1 MIRKG
6 SGKMAEPRDDRSALL
21 GHLRAGNSPA
31 GDAAAGVTLAERWPL
46 AILQIDRLPGG
57 PADRSAVAQMP
68 GAPPLLQVG
77 PGRWLVVDRR
87 DRRDRLESLTA
98 SLDRAADA
106 GFVVTDLSQAR
117 TVLRIAGR
125 KARDVLAKGCALDL
139 HPGVF
144 PVGSC
149 AATSVVG
156 LAAVLVAVDDAPTY
170 DLHVA
175 RTYGQYVWE
184 WMCEAAAEYGYSTA
198 SG

>member
-21 GHLRAGNSPA
+21 GHLRTGNFPV
-31 GDAAAGVTLAERWPL
+31 GDQAPGVTLAERWPL
-46 AILQIDRLPGG
+46 AILQIDRLPGA
-57 PADRSAVAQMP
+57 PADRPAALQMS

-77 PGRWLVVDRR
+77 PQRWLAV
-87 DRRDRLESLTA
+87 DRRDRLESLSA
-98 SLDRAADA
+98 SMATGLE

-117 TVLRIAGR
+117 TVLRIGGG

-184 WMCEAAAEYGYSTA
+184 WICEAAAEYGYSTL

>member
-21 GHLRAGNSPA
+21 GHLRAGNFPA
-31 GDAAAGVTLAERWPL
+31 GEQTPGVTLAERWPL
-46 AILQIDRLPGG
+46 AILQIDGLPGG
-57 PADRSAVAQMP
+57 PADRPAATRMP
-68 GAPPLLQVG
+68 GVAPLLQVG
-77 PGRWLVVDRR
+77 PQRWLVI
-87 DRRDRLESLTA
+87 DRRDRLESLSA
-98 SLDRAADA
+98 SLATGLE

-117 TVLRIAGR
+117 TVLRIGGG

-149 AATSVVG
+149 TATSVVG

-184 WMCEAAAEYGYSTA
+184 WICEAAAEYGYSTL

>member
-6 SGKMAEPRDDRSALL
+6 SGKMAELRDDRSALL
-21 GHLRAGNSPA
+21 GHLRAGNFPA
-31 GDAAAGVTLAERWPL
+31 GEQTPGVTLAERWPL

-57 PADRSAVAQMP
+57 PADRPAVPQMP

-77 PGRWLVVDRR
+77 PQRWLVV

-98 SLDRAADA
+98 SLATSLDRATT
-106 GFVVTDLSQAR
+106 GLVVTDLSQAR
-117 TVLRIAGR
+117 TVLRIGGG

-149 AATSVVG
+149 TATSVAG

-184 WMCEAAAEYGYSTA
+184 WICEAAAEYGYSTA

>member
-6 SGKMAEPRDDRSALL
+6 FGKMAELRDDRSALL
-21 GHLRAGNSPA
+21 GHLRAGTFPV
-31 GDAAAGVTLAERWPL
+31 GDQAPGVTLAERWSL

-57 PADRSAVAQMP
+57 PADRPAVAQMR
-68 GAPPLLQVG
+68 GVPPLLQVG
-77 PGRWLVVDRR
+77 PQRWLLVDRR
-87 DRRDRLESLTA
+87 DQLESLTA
-98 SLDRAADA
+98 SLDRAVDA

-117 TVLRIAGR
+117 TVLRIAGGR
-125 KARDVLAKGCALDL
+125 ARDVLAKGCALDL
-139 HPGVF
+139 HSDVF

-149 AATSVVG
+149 AATSVAG

-184 WMCEAAAEYGYSTA
+184 WVCEAAAEYGYSTV

>member
-1 MIRKG
+1 MIHKG

-21 GHLRAGNSPA
+21 GHLRAGNFPA
-31 GDAAAGVTLAERWPL
+31 GEQTPGVSLAERWPL
-46 AILQIDRLPGG
+46 AILQIDGLPGG
-57 PADRSAVAQMP
+57 PADRPAATRMP
-68 GAPPLLQVG
+68 GVPPLLQVG
-77 PGRWLVVDRR
+77 PQRWLVI
-87 DRRDRLESLTA
+87 DRRDRLDSLSA
-98 SLDRAADA
+98 SLATGLE

-117 TVLRIAGR
+117 TVLRIGGG

-149 AATSVVG
+149 TATSVVG

-184 WMCEAAAEYGYSTA
+184 WICEAAAEYGYSTL

>member
-1 MIRKG
+1 
-6 SGKMAEPRDDRSALL
+6 MAEPRDDRSALL
-21 GHLRAGNSPA
+21 GHLRAGNFPA
-31 GDAAAGVTLAERWPL
+31 GDAAPGVTLAERWPL

-57 PADRSAVAQMP
+57 PADRPAVAQMP

-77 PGRWLVVDRR
+77 PQRWLLVDRR
-87 DRRDRLESLTA
+87 DQLESLTA

-117 TVLRIAGR
+117 TVLRIAGGR
-125 KARDVLAKGCALDL
+125 ARDVLAKGCALDL
-139 HPGVF
+139 HSGVF

-149 AATSVVG
+149 AATSVAG

-184 WMCEAAAEYGYSTA
+184 WIIEAAAEYGYIA
-198 SG
+198 APG

>member
-6 SGKMAEPRDDRSALL
+6 SGKMAEPRDNRSALL
-21 GHLRAGNSPA
+21 GHLRAGNFPA
-31 GDAAAGVTLAERWPL
+31 GEQTPGVTLAERWPL
-46 AILQIDRLPGG
+46 AILQIDGLPGG
-57 PADRSAVAQMP
+57 PADRPAATRMP
-68 GAPPLLQVG
+68 GVPPLLQVG
-77 PGRWLVVDRR
+77 PQRWLVI
-87 DRRDRLESLTA
+87 DRRDRLDSLSA
-98 SLDRAADA
+98 SLAT
-106 GFVVTDLSQAR
+106 GLEGSVVTDLSQAR
-117 TVLRIAGR
+117 TVLRIGGGQ
-125 KARDVLAKGCALDL
+125 ARDVLAKGCALDL

-149 AATSVVG
+149 TATSVAG

-184 WMCEAAAEYGYSTA
+184 WICEAAAEYGYST

>member
-6 SGKMAEPRDDRSALL
+6 SGKMAEPRDNRSALL
-21 GHLRAGNSPA
+21 GHLRAGNFPV
-31 GDAAAGVTLAERWPL
+31 GDQAPGVTLAERWPL
-46 AILQIDRLPGG
+46 AILQIDGLPGG
-57 PADRSAVAQMP
+57 PADRPAATRMP
-68 GAPPLLQVG
+68 GVPPLLQVG
-77 PGRWLVVDRR
+77 PQRWLVI
-87 DRRDRLESLTA
+87 DRRDRLESLSA
-98 SLDRAADA
+98 SLATGME

-117 TVLRIAGR
+117 TVLRIGGG

-149 AATSVVG
+149 TATSVVG

-184 WMCEAAAEYGYSTA
+184 WICEAAAEYGYSTL

>member
-31 GDAAAGVTLAERWPL
+31 GEQTSGVTLAERWPL
-46 AILQIDRLPGG
+46 AILQIDGLPGG
-57 PADRSAVAQMP
+57 PADRPAATRMP
-68 GAPPLLQVG
+68 GVPPLLQVG
-77 PGRWLVVDRR
+77 PQRWLVI
-87 DRRDRLESLTA
+87 DRRDRLESLSA
-98 SLDRAADA
+98 SLATGLE

-117 TVLRIAGR
+117 TVLRIGGG

-149 AATSVVG
+149 TATSVVG

-184 WMCEAAAEYGYSTA
+184 WICEAAAEYGYSTL

>member
-6 SGKMAEPRDDRSALL
+6 SGKMAEPRDNRSALL
-21 GHLRAGNSPA
+21 GHLRAGNFPA
-31 GDAAAGVTLAERWPL
+31 GEQTPGVTLAERWPL

-57 PADRSAVAQMP
+57 PADRPAATQMP
-68 GAPPLLQVG
+68 GVPPLLQVG
-77 PGRWLVVDRR
+77 PQRWLVVDHR
-87 DRRDRLESLTA
+87 DHLESLTA
-98 SLDRAADA
+98 SLATSLE

-117 TVLRIAGR
+117 TVLRIGGGQ
-125 KARDVLAKGCALDL
+125 ARDVLAKGCALDL

-149 AATSVVG
+149 TATSVVG

-184 WMCEAAAEYGYSTA
+184 WICEAAAEYGYST

>member
-1 MIRKG
+1 MIHKG

-21 GHLRAGNSPA
+21 GHLRAGNFPA
-31 GDAAAGVTLAERWPL
+31 GEQTPGVTLAERWPL
-46 AILQIDRLPGG
+46 AILQIDGLPGG
-57 PADRSAVAQMP
+57 PADRPAATRMP
-68 GAPPLLQVG
+68 GVPPLLQVG
-77 PGRWLVVDRR
+77 PQRWLVI
-87 DRRDRLESLTA
+87 DRRDRLDSLSA
-98 SLDRAADA
+98 SLATGLE

-117 TVLRIAGR
+117 TVLRIGGG

-149 AATSVVG
+149 TATSVVG

-184 WMCEAAAEYGYSTA
+184 WICEAAAEYGYSTL

>member
-1 MIRKG
+1 
-6 SGKMAEPRDDRSALL
+6 MAEPRDDRSALL
-21 GHLRAGNSPA
+21 GHLRAGTFPA
-31 GDAAAGVTLAERWPL
+31 GEEPPGVTLAERWPL
-46 AILQIDRLPGG
+46 AILQIDRLPGT
-57 PADRSAVAQMP
+57 PADRPAAAQMP
-68 GAPPLLQVG
+68 GVPPLLQIG
-77 PGRWLVVDRR
+77 QQRWLLVDRR
-87 DRRDRLESLTA
+87 DKLESLTA
-98 SLDRAADA
+98 SLALTAEA

-117 TVLRIAGR
+117 TVLRIAGGR
-125 KARDVLAKGCALDL
+125 ARDVLAEGCALDL

-144 PVGSC
+144 PAGSC

-184 WMCEAAAEYGYSTA
+184 WMCEAAAEYGYNTA

>member
-1 MIRKG
+1 
-6 SGKMAEPRDDRSALL
+6 MAEPRDDRSALL
-21 GHLRAGNSPA
+21 GHLRAGNFPTGERAS
-31 GDAAAGVTLAERWPL
+31 GVTLAERWPL

-57 PADRSAVAQMP
+57 AADRPAALQMP

-77 PGRWLVVDRR
+77 PQRWLVI
-87 DRRDRLESLTA
+87 DRRDRLESLSA
-98 SLDRAADA
+98 SVATSLAD
-106 GFVVTDLSQAR
+106 FVVTDLSQAR
-117 TVLRIAGR
+117 TVLRIGGGN
-125 KARDVLAKGCALDL
+125 ARDVLAKGCALDL

-184 WMCEAAAEYGYSTA
+184 WICEAAAEYGYSTL

>member
-1 MIRKG
+1 
-6 SGKMAEPRDDRSALL
+6 MAEPRDDRSALF
-21 GHLRAGNSPA
+21 GHLRAGNFPA
-31 GDAAAGVTLAERWPL
+31 GEEAPGVTLAERWPL

-57 PADRSAVAQMP
+57 RADRSAGERMP
-68 GAPPLLQVG
+68 GVRLLQVG
-77 PGRWLVVDRR
+77 PERWLVVDH
-87 DRRDRLESLTA
+87 RDRLEGLAA
-98 SLDRAADA
+98 SLAGAADA

-125 KARDVLAKGCALDL
+125 QARDVLAKGCALDL

-149 AATSVVG
+149 AATSVAG
-156 LAAVLVAVDDAPTY
+156 LAAVLVAVNGTPTY

-175 RTYGQYVWE
+175 RTCGQYVWE
-184 WMCEAAAEYGYSTA
+184 WTCEAAAEYGYSTA

>member
-6 SGKMAEPRDDRSALL
+6 SGKMAEARDGRSALL
-21 GHLRAGNSPA
+21 GHLRAGNFPV
-31 GDAAAGVTLAERWPL
+31 GDQAPGVTLVERWPL

-57 PADRSAVAQMP
+57 QADRSAVEQMP
-68 GAPPLLQVG
+68 DAPPLLQIG
-77 PGRWLVVDRR
+77 PQRWLLV

-117 TVLRIAGR
+117 TVLRIGGGR
-125 KARDVLAKGCALDL
+125 ARDVLAKGCALDL
-139 HPGVF
+139 HSGVF

-175 RTYGQYVWE
+175 RTYGLYVWE
-184 WMCEAAAEYGYSTA
+184 WICEAAAEYGYSTA

>member
-1 MIRKG
+1 
-6 SGKMAEPRDDRSALL
+6 MAEPRDDRSALL
-21 GHLRAGNSPA
+21 GHLRAGNFPA
-31 GDAAAGVTLAERWPL
+31 ADETPGVMLAERWPL

-57 PADRSAVAQMP
+57 SADRSAGEWMP
-68 GAPPLLQVG
+68 GVRLLQVG
-77 PGRWLVVDRR
+77 PQRWLVV

-98 SLDRAADA
+98 SLARAADA

-139 HPGVF
+139 HSGVF

-149 AATSVVG
+149 AATSVAG
-156 LAAVLVAVDDAPTY
+156 LAAVLVAVDGAPTY
-170 DLHVA
+170 DLHVT

-184 WMCEAAAEYGYSTA
+184 WICEAAAEYGYSTA

>member
-1 MIRKG
+1 
-6 SGKMAEPRDDRSALL
+6 
-21 GHLRAGNSPA
+21 
-31 GDAAAGVTLAERWPL
+31 
-46 AILQIDRLPGG
+46 
-57 PADRSAVAQMP
+57 MP
-68 GAPPLLQVG
+68 GVPPLLQVG
-77 PGRWLVVDRR
+77 PQRWLVI
-87 DRRDRLESLTA
+87 DRRDRLDSLSA
-98 SLDRAADA
+98 SLATGLE

-117 TVLRIAGR
+117 TVLRIGGG

-149 AATSVVG
+149 TATSVVG

-184 WMCEAAAEYGYSTA
+184 WICEAAAEYGYST

>member
-6 SGKMAEPRDDRSALL
+6 SGKMAEPRDNRSALL
-21 GHLRAGNSPA
+21 GHLRAGNFPA
-31 GDAAAGVTLAERWPL
+31 GEQTPGVTLAERWPL

-57 PADRSAVAQMP
+57 PADRPAATRMP
-68 GAPPLLQVG
+68 GVAPLLQVG
-77 PGRWLVVDRR
+77 PQRWLVVDHR
-87 DRRDRLESLTA
+87 DHLESLTA
-98 SLDRAADA
+98 SLATSLE

-117 TVLRIAGR
+117 TVLRIGGG

-149 AATSVVG
+149 TATSVVG

-184 WMCEAAAEYGYSTA
+184 WICEAAAEYGYSTL

>member
-1 MIRKG
+1 
-6 SGKMAEPRDDRSALL
+6 MAERRVDRSALL
-21 GHLRAGNSPA
+21 DHLRAGNFPA
-31 GDAAAGVTLAERWPL
+31 ADGTPGVTLAERWPL
-46 AILQIDRLPGG
+46 AILQIDRLPSGR
-57 PADRSAVAQMP
+57 ADRSAGAGMP
-68 GAPPLLQVG
+68 GVRLLQVG

-87 DRRDRLESLTA
+87 DQLEGLTA
-98 SLDRAADA
+98 SLAGAADS

-149 AATSVVG
+149 AATSIAG
-156 LAAVLVAVDDAPTY
+156 LAAVLVAVNGVPTY
-170 DLHVA
+170 DLQVA
-175 RTYGQYVWE
+175 RTYGQYIWE
-184 WMCEAAAEYGYSTA
+184 WICEAAAEYGYIAA

>member
-6 SGKMAEPRDDRSALL
+6 SGKMAEPRDNRSALL
-21 GHLRAGNSPA
+21 GHLRAGNFPA
-31 GDAAAGVTLAERWPL
+31 GEQTPGVTLAERWPL
-46 AILQIDRLPGG
+46 AILQIDRLPAG
-57 PADRSAVAQMP
+57 PADRPAATRMP
-68 GAPPLLQVG
+68 GVAPLLQVG
-77 PGRWLVVDRR
+77 PQRWLVI
-87 DRRDRLESLTA
+87 DRRDRLDSLSA
-98 SLDRAADA
+98 SLAT
-106 GFVVTDLSQAR
+106 GLEGSVVTDLSQAR
-117 TVLRIAGR
+117 TVLRIGGG

-149 AATSVVG
+149 TATSVVG

-184 WMCEAAAEYGYSTA
+184 WICEAAAEYGYST

>member
-1 MIRKG
+1 
-6 SGKMAEPRDDRSALL
+6 MAEPRDDRSALL
-21 GHLRAGNSPA
+21 GHLRAGNFPG
-31 GDAAAGVTLAERWPL
+31 GDQAPGVTLAERWPL

-57 PADRSAVAQMP
+57 RADRSAVEQMP
-68 GAPPLLQVG
+68 GARLLQVG
-77 PGRWLVVDRR
+77 PERWLVVDRR
-87 DRRDRLESLTA
+87 DRLESLAA
-98 SLDRAADA
+98 SLDRAAT
-106 GFVVTDLSQAR
+106 GFAVTDLSQAR
-117 TVLRIAGR
+117 TVLRIAGGR
-125 KARDVLAKGCALDL
+125 ARDVLAKGCALDL

-144 PVGSC
+144 PAGSC

-184 WMCEAAAEYGYSTA
+184 WICEAAAEYGYNTA

>member
-6 SGKMAEPRDDRSALL
+6 SGKMAELRDDRSALL
-21 GHLRAGNSPA
+21 GHLRAGNFPV
-31 GDAAAGVTLAERWPL
+31 GDQAPGVMLAERWPL
-46 AILQIDRLPGG
+46 AILQIDRLPGA
-57 PADRSAVAQMP
+57 PADPPDATQMP

-77 PGRWLVVDRR
+77 PQRWLAV
-87 DRRDRLESLTA
+87 DRRDRLESLSATLA
-98 SLDRAADA
+98 TGLE

-117 TVLRIAGR
+117 TVLRIEGG
-125 KARDVLAKGCALDL
+125 KARDVLVKGCALDL

-149 AATSVVG
+149 AATSVAG

-184 WMCEAAAEYGYSTA
+184 WLCEAAAEYGYSTL

>member
-21 GHLRAGNSPA
+21 GHLRAGNFPV
-31 GDAAAGVTLAERWPL
+31 GDQAPGVTLAERWPL

-57 PADRSAVAQMP
+57 PAKRPAVPQMP

-77 PGRWLVVDRR
+77 PRRWLVVDRR
-87 DRRDRLESLTA
+87 DRLDSLSA
-98 SLDRAADA
+98 SLATSLE
-106 GFVVTDLSQAR
+106 GFVGTDLSQAR
-117 TVLRIAGR
+117 TVLRIGGG

-144 PVGSC
+144 PAGSC
-149 AATSVVG
+149 AATSVAG

-184 WMCEAAAEYGYSTA
+184 WIREAAAEYGYSTQ

>member
-21 GHLRAGNSPA
+21 GHLRAGNFLV
-31 GDAAAGVTLAERWPL
+31 GDQAPGVTLAERWPL
-46 AILQIDRLPGG
+46 AILQIDRLPGA
-57 PADRSAVAQMP
+57 PADPPGATQMP

-77 PGRWLVVDRR
+77 PQRWLAV
-87 DRRDRLESLTA
+87 DRRDRLESLSA
-98 SLDRAADA
+98 SLATGLE

-117 TVLRIAGR
+117 TVLRIGGG

-184 WMCEAAAEYGYSTA
+184 WICEAAAEYGYSTL

>member
-6 SGKMAEPRDDRSALL
+6 SGKMAEPRDNRSALL
-21 GHLRAGNSPA
+21 GHLRAGNFPA
-31 GDAAAGVTLAERWPL
+31 GEQTPGVTLAERWPL
-46 AILQIDRLPGG
+46 AILQIDRRPGG
-57 PADRSAVAQMP
+57 PADRPAATQMP
-68 GAPPLLQVG
+68 GVPPLLQVG
-77 PGRWLVVDRR
+77 PQRWLVVDHR
-87 DRRDRLESLTA
+87 DHLESLTA
-98 SLDRAADA
+98 SLATSLE

-117 TVLRIAGR
+117 TVLRTGGGQ
-125 KARDVLAKGCALDL
+125 ARDVLAKGCALDL

-149 AATSVVG
+149 TATSVVG

-184 WMCEAAAEYGYSTA
+184 WICEAAAEYGYST

>member
-6 SGKMAEPRDDRSALL
+6 SGKMAEPRHDRSALL
-21 GHLRAGNSPA
+21 GHLRTENFPV
-31 GDAAAGVTLAERWPL
+31 GDQAPGVTLAERWPL
-46 AILQIDRLPGG
+46 AILQIDRLPGA
-57 PADRSAVAQMP
+57 PADRPAALQMS

-77 PGRWLVVDRR
+77 PQRWLVI
-87 DRRDRLESLTA
+87 DRRDRLESLSA
-98 SLDRAADA
+98 SVATSLAD
-106 GFVVTDLSQAR
+106 FVVTDLSQAR
-117 TVLRIAGR
+117 TVLRIGGGN
-125 KARDVLAKGCALDL
+125 ARDVLAKGCALDL

-149 AATSVVG
+149 AATSVAG

-184 WMCEAAAEYGYSTA
+184 WICEAAAEYGYSTL

>member
-6 SGKMAEPRDDRSALL
+6 SGKMAEPRGDRSALL
-21 GHLRAGNSPA
+21 GHLRAGNFSA
-31 GDAAAGVTLAERWPL
+31 GAQAPSVTLAERWPL
-46 AILQIDRLPGG
+46 AILQIDGLPGG
-57 PADRSAVAQMP
+57 DPPAVPQVP
-68 GAPPLLQVG
+68 GAPPVLQVG
-77 PGRWLVVDRR
+77 PRRWLVV

-98 SLDRAADA
+98 NLATSLDRAAT
-106 GFVVTDLSQAR
+106 GFVVTDLSHAR
-117 TVLRIAGR
+117 TVLRIGGGN
-125 KARDVLAKGCALDL
+125 ARDVLAKGCALDL

-184 WMCEAAAEYGYSTA
+184 WICEAAAEYGYSTL

>member
-21 GHLRAGNSPA
+21 GHLRAGNFPA
-31 GDAAAGVTLAERWPL
+31 GEQTSGVTLAERWPL
-46 AILQIDRLPGG
+46 AILQIDGLPGG
-57 PADRSAVAQMP
+57 PADRPAATRMP
-68 GAPPLLQVG
+68 GVAPLLQVG
-77 PGRWLVVDRR
+77 PQRWLVI
-87 DRRDRLESLTA
+87 DRRDRLDSLSA
-98 SLDRAADA
+98 SLAT
-106 GFVVTDLSQAR
+106 GLEGSVVTDLSQAR
-117 TVLRIAGR
+117 TVLRIGGG

-149 AATSVVG
+149 TATSVAG

-184 WMCEAAAEYGYSTA
+184 WICEAAAEYGYSTL